1 MKNIKLF
8 VTFVASLFF
17 LFSCEKEKVETC
29 GFDTIRLTE
38 SFLTEYAKGDGVDN
52 YMIALASGS
61 TVFDPTN
68 QQWHTENDGW
78 VMLISLFAEPVAN
91 LGAPEI
97 PEGKYTLGSAPGA
110 GVWSSEEDV
119 NQLYYTG
126 KDGVSTLVPVSGE
139 LTFAKTADGY
149 IMTGKFLAADQKEYC
164 VTYTGTLKFQPQGE
178 TSVIDQ
184 PVNTKFIGGQ
194 AIYKGPDPSFGD
206 LGWVQLE
213 LYDAEPDPEM
223 GTILGNFLK
232 IKMFIPIQTEKFTSM
247 PSGTWKLNASADENT
262 AEPGYDSGEDLPT
275 GSYVV
280 QTSSD
285 GSTMKLGMLNQGTI
299 TVTEDQHVVI
309 DAYTTEGIS
318 VKGNLNKPLEILD
331 LGGGEVDD
339 SQYSTLTTDK
349 VIDLSGAE
357 TAYFLDYEDYYENGT
372 RNVVLQILDS
382 QSMTGMFLDLALSKA
397 DNRYDPLPNCTCTL
411 DPGDNRAFTSAG
423 GSIWQSNA
431 VGTWGFLKLQTNGE
445 TIMPDFSEAGNAAGG
460 SLTITRNGDEYTITV
475 NFIDDA
481 ETPHRI
487 TGTWTGTLTPYSYTA
502 SVSGLLEQSMK
513 PVK

>member
-52 YMIALASGS
+52 YMIALASGP

-164 VTYTGTLKFQPQGE
+164 VTYT
-178 TSVIDQ
+178 
-184 PVNTKFIGGQ
+184 
-194 AIYKGPDPSFGD
+194 
-206 LGWVQLE
+206 
-213 LYDAEPDPEM
+213 
-223 GTILGNFLK
+223 
-232 IKMFIPIQTEKFTSM
+232 
-247 PSGTWKLNASADENT
+247 
-262 AEPGYDSGEDLPT
+262 
-275 GSYVV
+275 
-280 QTSSD
+280 
-285 GSTMKLGMLNQGTI
+285 GMLNQGTI

-411 DPGDNRAFTSAG
+411 DPGDNRAFTFAG

>member
-1 MKNIKLF
+1 M
-8 VTFVASLFF
+8 
-17 LFSCEKEKVETC
+17 
-29 GFDTIRLTE
+29 
-38 SFLTEYAKGDGVDN
+38 
-52 YMIALASGS
+52 
-61 TVFDPTN
+61 
-68 QQWHTENDGW
+68 
-78 VMLISLFAEPVAN
+78 
-91 LGAPEI
+91 
-97 PEGKYTLGSAPGA
+97 
-110 GVWSSEEDV
+110 
-119 NQLYYTG
+119 
-126 KDGVSTLVPVSGE
+126 
-139 LTFAKTADGY
+139 
-149 IMTGKFLAADQKEYC
+149 
-164 VTYTGTLKFQPQGE
+164 
-178 TSVIDQ
+178 
-184 PVNTKFIGGQ
+184 
-194 AIYKGPDPSFGD
+194 YKR
-206 LGWVQLE
+206 Q
-213 LYDAEPDPEM
+213 
-223 GTILGNFLK
+223 
-232 IKMFIPIQTEKFTSM
+232 
-247 PSGTWKLNASADENT
+247 
-262 AEPGYDSGEDLPT
+262 

-411 DPGDNRAFTSAG
+411 DPGDNRAFTFAG

-460 SLTITRNGDEYTITV
+460 SLTITMNI
-475 NFIDDA
+475 
-481 ETPHRI
+481 
-487 TGTWTGTLTPYSYTA
+487 L
-502 SVSGLLEQSMK
+502 
-513 PVK
+513 

>member
-52 YMIALASGS
+52 YMIALASGP

-232 IKMFIPIQTEKFTSM
+232 SRC
-247 PSGTWKLNASADENT
+247 L
-262 AEPGYDSGEDLPT
+262 
-275 GSYVV
+275 
-280 QTSSD
+280 
-285 GSTMKLGMLNQGTI
+285 
-299 TVTEDQHVVI
+299 
-309 DAYTTEGIS
+309 
-318 VKGNLNKPLEILD
+318 
-331 LGGGEVDD
+331 
-339 SQYSTLTTDK
+339 
-349 VIDLSGAE
+349 
-357 TAYFLDYEDYYENGT
+357 FLFRQKNS
-372 RNVVLQILDS
+372 RPCH
-382 QSMTGMFLDLALSKA
+382 LAL
-397 DNRYDPLPNCTCTL
+397 
-411 DPGDNRAFTSAG
+411 
-423 GSIWQSNA
+423 
-431 VGTWGFLKLQTNGE
+431 
-445 TIMPDFSEAGNAAGG
+445 GN
-460 SLTITRNGDEYTITV
+460 
-475 NFIDDA
+475 
-481 ETPHRI
+481 
-487 TGTWTGTLTPYSYTA
+487 
-502 SVSGLLEQSMK
+502 
-513 PVK
+513 

>member
-1 MKNIKLF
+1 
-8 VTFVASLFF
+8 
-17 LFSCEKEKVETC
+17 
-29 GFDTIRLTE
+29 
-38 SFLTEYAKGDGVDN
+38 
-52 YMIALASGS
+52 MIALASGP

-411 DPGDNRAFTSAG
+411 DPGDNRAFTFAG

-431 VGTWGFLKLQTNGE
+431 VGTWGIPQASNQWR
-445 TIMPDFSEAGNAAGG
+445 DYNA
-460 SLTITRNGDEYTITV
+460 
-475 NFIDDA
+475 
-481 ETPHRI
+481 
-487 TGTWTGTLTPYSYTA
+487 
-502 SVSGLLEQSMK
+502 
-513 PVK
+513 

>member
-52 YMIALASGS
+52 YMIALASGP

-164 VTYTGTLKFQPQGE
+164 VTYTG
-178 TSVIDQ
+178 
-184 PVNTKFIGGQ
+184 
-194 AIYKGPDPSFGD
+194 
-206 LGWVQLE
+206 E
-213 LYDAEPDPEM
+213 L
-223 GTILGNFLK
+223 LNSSRK
-232 IKMFIPIQTEKFTSM
+232 EK
-247 PSGTWKLNASADENT
+247 LR
-262 AEPGYDSGEDLPT
+262 L
-275 GSYVV
+275 
-280 QTSSD
+280 
-285 GSTMKLGMLNQGTI
+285 L
-299 TVTEDQHVVI
+299 
-309 DAYTTEGIS
+309 IS
-318 VKGNLNKPLEILD
+318 L
-331 LGGGEVDD
+331 
-339 SQYSTLTTDK
+339 
-349 VIDLSGAE
+349 
-357 TAYFLDYEDYYENGT
+357 
-372 RNVVLQILDS
+372 
-382 QSMTGMFLDLALSKA
+382 
-397 DNRYDPLPNCTCTL
+397 
-411 DPGDNRAFTSAG
+411 
-423 GSIWQSNA
+423 
-431 VGTWGFLKLQTNGE
+431 
-445 TIMPDFSEAGNAAGG
+445 
-460 SLTITRNGDEYTITV
+460 
-475 NFIDDA
+475 
-481 ETPHRI
+481 
-487 TGTWTGTLTPYSYTA
+487 
-502 SVSGLLEQSMK
+502 
-513 PVK
+513 

>member
-52 YMIALASGS
+52 YMIALASGP

-309 DAYTTEGIS
+309 DAYNNYLSLIVNFRFGGRFSGLGKSIRRKRGWIGNFIS
-318 VKGNLNKPLEILD
+318 NIRNRWLCLYASCHWYIALWILPCM
-331 LGGGEVDD
+331 E
-339 SQYSTLTTDK
+339 
-349 VIDLSGAE
+349 
-357 TAYFLDYEDYYENGT
+357 
-372 RNVVLQILDS
+372 VLQSTFFTRI
-382 QSMTGMFLDLALSKA
+382 
-397 DNRYDPLPNCTCTL
+397 C
-411 DPGDNRAFTSAG
+411 PGIRLI
-423 GSIWQSNA
+423 SICPSH
-431 VGTWGFLKLQTNGE
+431 TE
-445 TIMPDFSEAGNAAGG
+445 
-460 SLTITRNGDEYTITV
+460 
-475 NFIDDA
+475 
-481 ETPHRI
+481 
-487 TGTWTGTLTPYSYTA
+487 
-502 SVSGLLEQSMK
+502 
-513 PVK
+513 